1 MATKQKKNAPAY
13 KPAAIATAE
22 KVAAKSAKK
31 AETTVEKKAPESAPA
46 LDFSKV
52 LICADNINRALKESV
67 GRLSKTFP
75 DLGAVVE
82 DLKDARAVL
91 AVLIDEVKKGAKA
104 AKK

>member
-1 MATKQKKNAPAY
+1 MATKQKKNALAAPA
-13 KPAAIATAE
+13 KA
-22 KVAAKSAKK
+22 AKK
-31 AETTVEKKAPESAPA
+31 AETTVAKKAPESAPA

-52 LICADNINRALKESV
+52 LFYADGINRALKESV

-75 DLGAVVE
+75 DLGAVIE

-91 AVLIDEVKKGAKA
+91 AALIDEVKKGAKA

>member
-1 MATKQKKNAPAY
+1 MATKQKKNAPEA
-13 KPAAIATAE
+13 PAKA
-22 KVAAKSAKK
+22 AKK
-31 AETTVEKKAPESAPA
+31 AETKVEKKAPESAPA

-52 LICADNINRALKESV
+52 LICSENINRALKESV

-91 AVLIDEVKKGAKA
+91 AVLIDEIKKGAKA
-104 AKK
+104 AKAAKK

>member
-1 MATKQKKNAPAY
+1 MATKEKKNAPEA
-13 KPAAIATAE
+13 P
-22 KVAAKSAKK
+22 AKSAKK
-31 AETTVEKKAPESAPA
+31 AETKVEKKAPESAPA

-104 AKK
+104 AKAAKK